1 MTEFLTLRNV
11 QPQQRYKRMVV
22 VYYEDVLSYPI
33 VTRWAAEFRRGTRSL
48 QDEPRSGR
56 PCEAVCEENCRAIEN
71 TVLQN
76 RRVSVLLI
84 DDGVGISTGWVKMIS
99 CEHLLMTKIDVHDG
113 LPKSWPENEGL
124 LMRRI
129 KWKSEAHTVGVEFV
143 CEAHSNT
150 FCLQTMLL
158 FFPICKGPAG
168 AVRCMHQLCPI
179 S

>member
-1 MTEFLTLRNV
+1 MCHHIPWWSVGLLSFVEAEEAFNMNPGR
-11 QPQQRYKRMVV
+11 
-22 VYYEDVLSYPI
+22 DVHPKLS
-33 VTRWAAEFRRGTRSL
+33 VKK
-48 QDEPRSGR
+48 
-56 PCEAVCEENCRAIEN
+56 
-71 TVLQN
+71 TV
-76 RRVSVLLI
+76 VLLKI
-84 DDGVGISTGWVKMIS
+84 LYYRIIESTCSWSTADGVDISTGWVKMIS

-113 LPKSWPENEGL
+113 PPKSWPENEGL